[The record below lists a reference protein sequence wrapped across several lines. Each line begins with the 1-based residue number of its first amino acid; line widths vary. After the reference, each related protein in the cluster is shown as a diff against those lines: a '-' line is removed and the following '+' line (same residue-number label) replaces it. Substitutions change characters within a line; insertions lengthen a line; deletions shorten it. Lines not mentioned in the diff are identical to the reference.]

1 MMVKDFDFLNHL
13 DLTHVF
19 HTFFFFFLH
28 FGVFLPKKS
37 WIIML
42 LYLNDI
48 EMSVYLYVHG
58 CEVKKNVKFPLI
70 F

>member
-1 MMVKDFDFLNHL
+1 
-13 DLTHVF
+13 
-19 HTFFFFFLH
+19 
-28 FGVFLPKKS
+28 
-37 WIIML
+37 ML